1 MKDERLLTPETFC
14 DIAEAV
20 EHAEALLRLILKIG
34 KQPYSEVDCFG
45 LAASDLEYQLKDCL
59 PWMRDMIADDIK
71 ASKELP

>member
-20 EHAEALLRLILKIG
+20 EHAEALLKLLHRLNCK
-34 KQPYSEVDCFG
+34 PRREVRPLG
-45 LAASDLEYQLKDCL
+45 LRGLTDLLRSDIDRLHVMLYE
-59 PWMRDMIADDIK
+59 DIK